1 MTPIMTSLLPRV
13 SRRLHVGRQIVA
25 VAMAAAAFALITGC
39 ATEPEST
46 HPSDT
51 TKYTLED
58 TDRFTN
64 TAQHAVSCT
73 GLMEVPMADGRMEI
87 VANLKNR
94 ENQKVNVQASCVYR
108 DPTGVTVEETPWQTV
123 TLPENGTVAVR
134 FAAAKATTKNYT
146 VRVRDVR

>member
-1 MTPIMTSLLPRV
+1 MSPMTTSLPPRMPHRNLNA
-13 SRRLHVGRQIVA
+13 RRVFA
-25 VAMAAAAFALITGC
+25 VAMAAGALALINGC
-39 ATEPEST
+39 ATEPESA

-108 DPTGVTVEETPWQTV
+108 DLSGVTVEETPWQTV
-123 TLPENGTVAVR
+123 MLPENGTVAVR

-146 VRVRDVR
+146 VRVRDTR

>member
-1 MTPIMTSLLPRV
+1 MTPMTTLLPRV
-13 SRRLHVGRQIVA
+13 PHRIYVGRRIVLA
-25 VAMAAAAFALITGC
+25 TIAAAALALVAGC
-39 ATEPEST
+39 STEPESA
-46 HPSDT
+46 HASDT

-73 GLMEVPMADGRMEI
+73 GLMEVPLADGRMEI

-108 DPTGVTVEETPWQTV
+108 DATGMTVEETAWQAV

-134 FAAAKATTKNYT
+134 FAASKATTKNYT
-146 VRVRDVR
+146 VRVRDPR